1 MTTQTLVPSGQKYY
15 YWAPLL
21 IRLVIG
27 YGFIVHGWA
36 KFHNGPAGF
45 EKLLIQIGAPLPGL
59 TAWVVPS
66 IEVLGGFMIFIGA
79 FVRFVS
85 VPLIG
90 VMLVAI
96 ITVHWKYGF
105 SSIKTIG
112 LTPDG
117 PIFGPPGYEVALLY
131 IAGLISLILGGA
143 GAVSVDLLIRS
154 FTGSAANNDRAHRTE
169 EKGNTVRSQQ
179 EPE

>member
-1 MTTQTLVPSGQKYY
+1 MTSQTLAPSGQKYC

-27 YGFIVHGWA
+27 YGFMVHGWA

-45 EKLLIQIGAPLPGL
+45 EKLLIQIGAPFPQL
-59 TAWVVPS
+59 TAWVVPCVE
-66 IEVLGGFMIFIGA
+66 ILGGLAIFLGA
-79 FVRFVS
+79 FVRFS
-85 VPLIG
+85 SIPLIG

-96 ITVHWKYGF
+96 VTVHWRYGF

-117 PIFGPPGYEVALLY
+117 PVFGPPGYEVALLY
-131 IAGLISLILGGA
+131 IAGLMSLILGGA
-143 GAVSVDLLIRS
+143 GTASIDLLIHRHR
-154 FTGSAANNDRAHRTE
+154 GLRTE
-169 EKGNTVRSQQ
+169 KEAGI
-179 EPE
+179 